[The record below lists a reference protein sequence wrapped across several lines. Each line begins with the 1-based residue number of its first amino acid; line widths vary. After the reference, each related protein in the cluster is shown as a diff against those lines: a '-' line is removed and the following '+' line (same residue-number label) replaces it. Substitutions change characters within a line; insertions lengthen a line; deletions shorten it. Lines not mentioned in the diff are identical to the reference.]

1 MGKHSSSRFYFTFA
15 AWTFLAVGF
24 VAAVVTILQLQSVAS
39 QAESDAT
46 AVVTRTVLPALG
58 LDAEDVSI
66 GDFDGFMASAG
77 RLLGQQDVQAIRL
90 WSADG
95 ELLAEIGTGQEAPS
109 DPDAVLSAAEQGA
122 ATRRTDS
129 PQGDVFASYV
139 RFSPEIVIEIQQDY
153 EPIARSVSTG
163 RWRLALIAL
172 VGTAVALVLLQT
184 ILWAATHGLRSEYTR
199 LLYLYRSGQAM
210 RSTLDLT
217 GILERLAR
225 DAATYTNSRFGL
237 ATLLEEETDELIFR
251 AGYDAKDDKTVQCAR
266 KVDLWYMRRCA
277 VIGETVFAPDED
289 FPCDRILGY
298 EDTGLRPVSV
308 LNIAIS
314 GHDGAIGVLTLV
326 RPSTEGAFKT
336 VAIEVIEEMAA
347 QAGMSIEQVALFT
360 KARDY
365 AENLE
370 QSYDGT
376 LRVLM
381 AALDTKDSITQGHS
395 ERVAR
400 LTVSLAKEMNVASDK
415 LVDMERGA
423 LLHDVGKIGV
433 PDAILQK
440 PSALD
445 DEEWETMEKHP
456 LHAGLMISKVAFL
469 EGALPIVLYHHER
482 YDGEGYPFK
491 LEGKA
496 IPLDARIFAVIDSY
510 DAMTFDRPYRKGMS
524 IAEALTEI
532 ERNSGKQFD
541 PEVVAAFARL
551 IRRTESSQ
559 AKAA

>member
-1 MGKHSSSRFYFTFA
+1 MGKQSSSRFYFTFA

-24 VAAVVTILQLQSVAS
+24 VAAVVTILQVQSVGS
-39 QAESDAT
+39 QAEGDAT
-46 AVVTRTVLPALG
+46 AAVNRTVLPALG
-58 LDAEDVSI
+58 LDAQDI
-66 GDFDGFMASAG
+66 SAG
-77 RLLGQQDVQAIRL
+77 DYEDFTANANGLLGRQDVQAIRL
-90 WSADG
+90 WSVAG
-95 ELLAEIGTGQEAPS
+95 ELLAEVGEGQGVPA
-109 DPDAVLSAAEQGA
+109 DLQAVMSAAEQGA
-122 ATRRTDS
+122 AMRRTDS

-139 RFSPEIVIEIQQDY
+139 RFSSEIVIEVQQDY
-153 EPIARSVSTG
+153 EPIASSVSTG

-172 VGTAVALVLLQT
+172 AGTVVALVLLQT
-184 ILWAATHGLRSEYTR
+184 ILWAATRGMRSEFNR

-217 GILERLAR
+217 RILEQLAR
-225 DAATYTNSRFGL
+225 DAATYTNSRLGL

-251 AGYDAKDDKTVQCAR
+251 AGYDAKDGQTGQYAR

-277 VIGETVFAPDED
+277 VTGRTVFAPEED
-289 FPCDRILGY
+289 FPNDRVLGR
-298 EDTGLRPVSV
+298 EDTGLRRVSV
-308 LNIAIS
+308 LNIAIP
-314 GHDGAIGVLTLV
+314 GREGAIGVLSLV
-326 RPSTEGAFKT
+326 RPSEEGGFKT
-336 VAIEVIEEMAA
+336 AAVEVIEEMAA

-365 AENLE
+365 ADELE

-381 AALDTKDSITQGHS
+381 AALDTKDSVTQGHS

-400 LTVSLAKEMNVASDK
+400 LTVSLAKEMNVATDK

-445 DEEWETMEKHP
+445 DEEWEAMEKHP

-482 YDGEGYPFK
+482 YDGAGYPFR

-496 IPLDARIFAVIDSY
+496 IPFDARIFAVIDSY
-510 DAMTFDRPYRKGMS
+510 DAMTFDRPYRKGIS
-524 IAEALTEI
+524 VAEALAEI
-532 ERNSGKQFD
+532 ERNSGSQFD
-541 PEVVAAFARL
+541 PEVVVAFARL
-551 IRRTESSQ
+551 IRRTEGLQ
-559 AKAA
+559 AQAA